1 MKLILKIMILLGGLA
16 PLCSR
21 VAGQQYQLREGHI
34 RFSIIAPASELTADN
49 DSLSGS
55 LDLGKGTLRI
65 TAYVAGFA
73 FTSAEMPELMRK
85 GATYRFHHYYFDSE
99 RYPLATFNG
108 AAAALKKIDPA
119 KDGTYEIS
127 CEGKLSMHD
136 VIKIITVKGT
146 VTMKSGIA
154 TLNSDFMID
163 PHDYAVRIPETISRF
178 YYKDMKI
185 AVKAR
190 MVRKGA
196 KQ

>member
-1 MKLILKIMILLGGLA
+1 MILFLSMI
-16 PLCSR
+16 PVWSR
-21 VAGQQYQLREGHI
+21 VSGQQYQLRDGHV
-34 RFSIIAPASELTADN
+34 RFSIVAPASELTADN

-65 TAYVAGFA
+65 TVYVAGFA
-73 FTSAEMPELMRK
+73 FTSSEMPELMRT

-99 RYPLATFNG
+99 RYPMATFNG
-108 AAAALKKIDPA
+108 TSPALKKIDPA

-127 CEGKLSMHD
+127 CEGKLAMHD
-136 VIKIITVKGT
+136 VVKTVTIKGT
-146 VTMKSGIA
+146 VTMKDGIA
-154 TLNSDFMID
+154 TLTSDFMID

-185 AVKAR
+185 AVKAQ
-190 MVRKGA
+190 MIRKGR